1 MANSGKNT
9 NGSQFFITFEPT
21 SWLDNKHVVFGRVES
36 GYDICQ
42 RIEKMTTNSK
52 DVPSYK
58 VSISDC
64 GELPSA
70 TNLTA
75 RDESSED
82 SAKTKVKTH

>member
-1 MANSGKNT
+1 
-9 NGSQFFITFEPT
+9 
-21 SWLDNKHVVFGRVES
+21 
-36 GYDICQ
+36 
-42 RIEKMTTNSK
+42 MTTNSK

-75 RDESSED
+75 RDESSEED
-82 SAKTKVKTH
+82 AKAKVKSH